1 MASFSYG
8 LEDNRLLAFSVCL
21 SSMSLPNPTSLR
33 DVALAKRRKLTDKIT
48 LYGTFFALLHFTLDF
63 SQGLYESAT
72 FDGIIAT
79 VVFTCFALNR
89 LGYHLTAKVV
99 VFLSLNLLLAIY
111 ASLVPKEIGVFLFY
125 FPLMAISGAVFGP
138 EEKKSRFV
146 FILLPF
152 LVLVFLFVTDFRL
165 LEAYAFAQPEGGT
178 DLFFMINVFSS
189 GFLMTLGINYMIT
202 FNEAAELEL
211 QKLAEQ
217 VDAKNK
223 DLERTNAELDRFL
236 YSTSHDL
243 RSPLSSIKG
252 LINVAKY
259 DTSDS
264 KMLSYFGKM
273 IERIEKL
280 EDFIKDIID
289 YSKNTRTD
297 LRMEKVRLEALVN
310 EVNENL
316 KYVEGAQD
324 IHFSY
329 KQDFDH
335 PVTVDKTRLL
345 IVLHNLL
352 ANAIKY
358 HDFTK
363 QDRWIRVTVSS
374 QSHLVTVTV
383 ADNGQGIGE
392 EHRERIFDMFY
403 RGTVQSGGSGLGLFI
418 VKQAVEKLNG
428 SIKVESALGKGSSF
442 AVSFPV
448 SE

>member
-1 MASFSYG
+1 
-8 LEDNRLLAFSVCL
+8 
-21 SSMSLPNPTSLR
+21 MSLKNPTSLR

-48 LYGTFFALLHFTLDF
+48 LYGTFFALVHFVLDF

-79 VVFTCFALNR
+79 LVFTCFALNR
-89 LGYHLTAKVV
+89 LGSHLAAKVIL
-99 VFLSLNLLLAIY
+99 FLSLNVLLAIY
-111 ASLVPKEIGVFLFY
+111 ASVVPKEVGVFLFY
-125 FPLMAISGAVFGP
+125 FPLMAVSGVVFGP
-138 EEKKSRFV
+138 EEKKTRFA

-152 LVLVFLFVTDFRL
+152 LVLIFLFITDFRL
-165 LEAYAFAQPEGGT
+165 LERYAFAQPEDTGV
-178 DLFFMINVFSS
+178 FFMINVFSS
-189 GFLMTLGINYMIT
+189 GFLLTLGINFMIT
-202 FNEAAELEL
+202 FNESAELEL

-273 IERIEKL
+273 IERIERL

-297 LRMEKVRLEALVN
+297 LRLEKVNLETLVN

-324 IHFSY
+324 IRFSY
-329 KQDFDH
+329 KQNFDH

-345 IVLHNLL
+345 IILHNLL

-363 QDRWIRVTVSS
+363 HDRWITVTASNH
-374 QSHLVTVTV
+374 SHLVTVTV
-383 ADNGQGIGE
+383 ADNGQGIGD

-428 SIKVESALGKGSSF
+428 TIRVESEPGKGSSF

-448 SE
+448 SG